1 VKRLKNILFISNGEF
16 RDDAALEH
24 ALHLAKTNKTR
35 LSVAEVIEELPRD
48 MLDLAGSMKIDGLQE
63 LMVRDSLKELRNYI
77 ARIKPKEMRVP
88 AKILVGIPF
97 LEIIRE
103 VLRKKHRLVMID
115 AERKG
120 EFGELLFGST
130 TMHLMR
136 KCPCPVWVVKPTES
150 RRYMRIV
157 AAVDPDPFDA
167 ARDALNSRIMEL
179 ASRLVE
185 AEEGRLHVVH
195 AWSLSTRKILLSRNV
210 PQEEIELMSEETE
223 RVRRARVEAL
233 VEKFAAKLPQTK
245 VHIVEGEAGSVIP
258 QLATEVAADLVVM
271 GTVSRTGIAGFL
283 IGNSAE
289 RVLRHVDCSVLAV
302 KPEGFETPV
311 TLGEPD
317 AEQD

>member
-1 VKRLKNILFISNGEF
+1 MKRLKNILFVSNGEF

-24 ALHLAKTNKTR
+24 ALHLARANKTR

-63 LMVRDSLKELRNYI
+63 LMVRESLKELREYV

-88 AKILVGIPF
+88 AKILVGVPF

-150 RRYMRIV
+150 RRYRRIM

-167 ARDALNSRIMEL
+167 ARDALNKRIMQL
-179 ASRLVE
+179 ASQLAE
-185 AEEGRLHVVH
+185 AEEARLHVVH
-195 AWSLSTRKILLSRNV
+195 AWSLPTRKILLSRNV
-210 PQEEIELMSEETE
+210 PQEEIDVMTEETE
-223 RVRRARVEAL
+223 RVHRERVQAL
-233 VEKFAAKLPQTK
+233 VKKFAARLPQTK
-245 VHIVEGEAGSVIP
+245 VHVVEGEAGVVIP
-258 QLATEVAADLVVM
+258 QRATEVGADLIVM

-311 TLGEPD
+311 TLESPEVRED
-317 AEQD
+317 